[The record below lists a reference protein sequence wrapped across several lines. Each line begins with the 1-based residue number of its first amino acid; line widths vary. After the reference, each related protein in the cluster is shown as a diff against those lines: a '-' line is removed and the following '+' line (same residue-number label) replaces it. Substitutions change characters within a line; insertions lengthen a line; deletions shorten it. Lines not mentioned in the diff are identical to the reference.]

1 MIAGFVYSGDVVTC
15 ISKNALI
22 PYSAEKMYQLVADV
36 DSYEQFLPWCKSSA
50 VLSQTEDEVKGQ
62 IEVHHTGMNKTF
74 TTLNRMQKN
83 KMIEIRLVEGPF
95 KHLQGFW
102 RFDAL
107 DEHGCKISL
116 DLEFEFS
123 NKLVSMAF
131 GPIFSQIANT
141 MVDAFCKR
149 AIDVYG
155 RGHEGR
161 GGK

>member
-1 MIAGFVYSGDVVTC
+1 MEKINRS
-15 ISKNALI
+15 ALV
-22 PYSAEKMYQLVADV
+22 PYTAKEMFSLVSDIE
-36 DSYEQFLPWCKSSA
+36 SYPEFLPWCTEA
-50 VLSQTEDEVKGQ
+50 RVLSHEHDEVRASIGFAVGGLTRSFATRNYFQ
-62 IEVHHTGMNKTF
+62 V
-74 TTLNRMQKN
+74 N
-83 KMIEIRLVEGPF
+83 KMIEMRLVEGPF

-131 GPIFSQIANT
+131 GPVFSQIANT

-149 AIDVYG
+149 AIEVYG
-155 RGHEGR
+155 N
-161 GGK
+161 GGTGK

>member
-1 MIAGFVYSGDVVTC
+1 MTC
-15 ISKNALI
+15 INKSALI

-36 DSYEQFLPWCKSSA
+36 DSYQHFLPWCGRST
-50 VLSQTEDEVKGQ
+50 VLSQTEDEVRGQ
-62 IEVHHTGMNKTF
+62 IEIQHTGMHNTF

-83 KMIEIRLVEGPF
+83 KMIEMRLLEGPF

-107 DEHGCKISL
+107 DENGCKISL

-123 NKLVSMAF
+123 SKLVSMAF
-131 GPIFSQIANT
+131 GPIFSQIANS

-149 AIDVYG
+149 ANDVYG
-155 RGHEGR
+155 
-161 GGK
+161 

>member
-1 MIAGFVYSGDVVTC
+1 MTC
-15 ISKNALI
+15 INKSALI
-22 PYSAEKMYQLVADV
+22 PYSAEQMFELVADV
-36 DSYEQFLPWCKSSA
+36 ESYEEFLPWCGSSK
-50 VLSQTEDEVKGQ
+50 VLSSNDDKVTGQ
-62 IEVHHTGMNKTF
+62 IEVRHTGLNKTF

-83 KMIEIRLVEGPF
+83 KMIEMRLLEGPF

-107 DEHGCKISL
+107 AENGCKISL

-131 GPIFSQIANT
+131 GPVFSQIANT

-149 AIDVYG
+149 ASEVYG
-155 RGHEGR
+155 
-161 GGK
+161 

>member
-1 MIAGFVYSGDVVTC
+1 MTC
-15 ISKNALI
+15 INKSALI

-36 DSYEQFLPWCKSSA
+36 ENYEQFLPWCRRST

-62 IEVHHTGMNKTF
+62 IEVHHTGMHKSF

-107 DEHGCKISL
+107 DDHGCKISL
-116 DLEFEFS
+116 ALEFEFS

-155 RGHEGR
+155 NT
-161 GGK
+161 GKGN